1 MNKYKLFIIVKISK
15 TGMVNLVKVLF
26 LGGGGG
32 FLSLFSEYKMLTSSP
47 FSVSVNNKYIE

>member
-1 MNKYKLFIIVKISK
+1 
-15 TGMVNLVKVLF
+15 MVNLVKVLF
-26 LGGGGG
+26 LGGGG